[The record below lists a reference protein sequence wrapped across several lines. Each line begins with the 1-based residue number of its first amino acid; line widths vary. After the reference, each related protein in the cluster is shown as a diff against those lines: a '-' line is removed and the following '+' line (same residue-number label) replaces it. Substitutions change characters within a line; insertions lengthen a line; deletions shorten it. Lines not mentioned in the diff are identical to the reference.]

1 MFVGFGMAPLPS
13 NAYKE
18 PLIKNLTLNRY
29 TTAIGMSSWRFFNV
43 GKYKNQKVKDVCYFN
58 PFYVAWCLE
67 NWQGFSLTSYERS
80 NYMKGLERQLEKDP
94 EDQELILKV
103 SKCKTIA

>member
-1 MFVGFGMAPLPS
+1 MHVLPKLKRS
-13 NAYKE
+13 CFK
-18 PLIKNLTLNRY
+18 TLKQESTY
-29 TTAIGMSSWRFFNV
+29 FIILDT
-43 GKYKNQKVKDVCYFN
+43 CYFN

>member
-1 MFVGFGMAPLPS
+1 MSKYDDCHRVD
-13 NAYKE
+13 
-18 PLIKNLTLNRY
+18 NRY
-29 TTAIGMSSWRFFNV
+29 TTAIGMSVWRFFNI

-67 NWQGFSLTSYERS
+67 NWQG
-80 NYMKGLERQLEKDP
+80 LERQLEKDP

>member
-1 MFVGFGMAPLPS
+1 MSKYDDCRRVD
-13 NAYKE
+13 NK
-18 PLIKNLTLNRY
+18 Y
-29 TTAIGMSSWRFFNV
+29 TTAIGMSVWRF
-43 GKYKNQKVKDVCYFN
+43 FN

-94 EDQELILKV
+94 EDQGFILKV

>member
-1 MFVGFGMAPLPS
+1 MSKYDDCHRVDNS
-13 NAYKE
+13 
-18 PLIKNLTLNRY
+18 
-29 TTAIGMSSWRFFNV
+29 TTAIGMSVWRFFNV

-103 SKCKTIA
+103 SKCKTIV